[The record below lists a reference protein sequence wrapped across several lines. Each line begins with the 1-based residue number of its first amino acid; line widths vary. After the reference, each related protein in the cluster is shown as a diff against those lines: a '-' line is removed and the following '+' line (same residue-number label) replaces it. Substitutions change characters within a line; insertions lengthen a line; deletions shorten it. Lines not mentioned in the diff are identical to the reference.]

1 MQIIEKCAAY
11 IVPAVLL
18 VCAFLM
24 VKTKGGGKVFVSGA
38 AGGLRCAASLIP
50 TMVML
55 CVGLSMLCASGAVEL
70 FAKLVSPV
78 TERFGIPA
86 DILPLILTIP
96 VSGSASTAAYA
107 KLLEECGPDSAAAVC
122 ASIIMGSSDTMIYVI
137 SVYCSKAAGVRST
150 RHAFPV
156 ATIVMI
162 FCILLS
168 CVLFRLMF
176 D

>member
-1 MQIIEKCAAY
+1 M
-11 IVPAVLL
+11 
-18 VCAFLM
+18 
-24 VKTKGGGKVFVSGA
+24 
-38 AGGLRCAASLIP
+38 
-50 TMVML
+50 
-55 CVGLSMLCASGAVEL
+55 
-70 FAKLVSPV
+70 

-86 DILPLILTIP
+86 DILPLILTRP

-137 SVYCSKAAGVRST
+137 SVYFSKAAGVRST